1 MSTVMREPRTSQWI
15 LPLPRTPPL
24 HVSCYAGAK
33 HLTMDPPTPAHTS
46 PACLRCYEE
55 RGPRSTADSS
65 GGYYYGP
72 AHMSAEVSGDVWA
85 TLLVA
90 SEVAPASPEPALEV
104 CAALWERW
112 WPLRSHKPA
121 QTNNPELLAVSGA
134 AGSKAPV
141 SPETAAGMCGGP

>member
-1 MSTVMREPRTSQWI
+1 M

-24 HVSCYAGAK
+24 HVSCDAGAK

-55 RGPRSTADSS
+55 RGPRSTADCS

-90 SEVAPASPEPALEV
+90 TEVAPASPEPALEV
-104 CAALWERW
+104 CAGLVGTLVA
-112 WPLRSHKPA
+112 PA
-121 QTNNPELLAVSGA
+121 FPQARANQEPRAPCSQRCCREQSPCITGDHSSGGA
-134 AGSKAPV
+134 FGH
-141 SPETAAGMCGGP
+141 T